1 MAKFL
6 IRSLSATTAV
16 LASVAIAST
25 VHAQDTPPTSNS
37 AYIPTAVNEIF
48 FGNTG
53 PYNVNRSLGGELGT
67 MFGVGG
73 FPENDITQDG
83 FDVFEAYNYL
93 LFQQS
98 QTDPTIRVPDLA
110 NPYQTSV
117 QFLPTGSSAG
127 MVSGSEFIFE

>member
-6 IRSLSATTAV
+6 LRSLSATAAV
-16 LASVAIAST
+16 LASAAIAT
-25 VHAQDTPPTSNS
+25 VAQAQDTPPTSNS

-53 PYNVNRSLGGELGT
+53 SFNINRSMGGELNT
-67 MFGVGG
+67 LFGVGG
-73 FPENDITQDG
+73 FPENNITQDAY
-83 FDVFEAYNYL
+83 DLFEAYNYL
-93 LFQQS
+93 MFHQN
-98 QTDPTIRVPDLA
+98 QTDPTIRVPDLT

-117 QFLPTGSSAG
+117 QFLPTGSAAG